1 MRRKPLIIGIIIFV
15 SLVVVVFLISFG
27 TTMLMGGKMGIGGE
41 KIAIINIKG
50 VIIDSKSTVREI
62 RKYADNPSVKAV
74 LVRID
79 SPGGGVVASQE
90 IYEELKWLKEKKQKK
105 VVASMGTVAASGGYY
120 VACASDWIVANPG
133 TLTGSIGVIME
144 FANLEGLFKKIGVE
158 GVVIKSGKH
167 KDIGSPFR
175 SLTKDEKDI
184 LQAIIDDV
192 YAQFISAVVDGRKM
206 KPEAVKELADGR
218 IFTGRQAKELKL
230 VDELGTMQDAI
241 NITARLA
248 GIKGEPGI
256 IEKRMDFSILDL
268 LKEEFWGDIGERLR
282 KVNYINLQYRY
293 LL

>member
-1 MRRKPLIIGIIIFV
+1 MKRKPLIIGIIIFA
-15 SLVVVVFLISFG
+15 SLIVVVFLISFG

-50 VIIDSKSTVREI
+50 VIVDSKSTVREI

-74 LVRID
+74 IVRID

-120 VACASDWIVANPG
+120 VACASDLIVANPG

-192 YAQFISAVVDGRKM
+192 YAQFISAVADGRKM

-241 NITARLA
+241 NITAKLA

-256 IEKRMDFSILDL
+256 IEKRMDFSILEL

-282 KVNYINLQYRY
+282 KGSYTNLQYRY

>member
-1 MRRKPLIIGIIIFV
+1 MDLW
-15 SLVVVVFLISFG
+15 
-27 TTMLMGGKMGIGGE
+27 
-41 KIAIINIKG
+41 
-50 VIIDSKSTVREI
+50 
-62 RKYADNPSVKAV
+62 
-74 LVRID
+74 
-79 SPGGGVVASQE
+79 Q
-90 IYEELKWLKEKKQKK
+90 KEKKQKK

-175 SLTKDEKDI
+175 SITKDEKEL

-192 YAQFISAVVDGRKM
+192 YAQFISAVADGRKM

-282 KVNYINLQYRY
+282 KGSYTNLQYRY

>member
-1 MRRKPLIIGIIIFV
+1 MKRKPLIIGIIIFV

-50 VIIDSKSTVREI
+50 VIVDSKSTVREI

-74 LVRID
+74 IVRID

-158 GVVIKSGKH
+158 GVIIKSGKH

-175 SLTKDEKDI
+175 SITKDEKEL

-192 YAQFISAVVDGRKM
+192 YAQFISAVADGRKM

-282 KVNYINLQYRY
+282 KGSYTNLQYRY

>member
-1 MRRKPLIIGIIIFV
+1 MKKRPLVIGIIIFA
-15 SLVVVVFLISFG
+15 SLVVIVFLISFG

-50 VIIDSKSTVREI
+50 VIVDSKSTVREI

-74 LVRID
+74 IVRID

-90 IYEELKWLKEKKQKK
+90 IYEELKWLKEKRQKK

-192 YAQFISAVVDGRKM
+192 YAQFISAVVEGRKM

-241 NITARLA
+241 NITAKLA

-256 IEKRMDFSILDL
+256 IEKRMDFSILEL

-282 KVNYINLQYRY
+282 KGSYINLQYRY

>member
-1 MRRKPLIIGIIIFV
+1 MKRKPLIIGIIIFV

-50 VIIDSKSTVREI
+50 VIVDSKSTVREI

-74 LVRID
+74 IVRID

-158 GVVIKSGKH
+158 GVIIKSGKH

-175 SLTKDEKDI
+175 SITNDEKEL

-192 YAQFISAVVDGRKM
+192 YAQFISAVADGRKM

-282 KVNYINLQYRY
+282 KGSYTNLQYRY

>member
-1 MRRKPLIIGIIIFV
+1 MKRKPLIIGIIIFV

-50 VIIDSKSTVREI
+50 VIVDSKSTVREI

-74 LVRID
+74 IVRID

-175 SLTKDEKDI
+175 SITKDEKEL

-192 YAQFISAVVDGRKM
+192 YAQFISAVADGRKM

-282 KVNYINLQYRY
+282 KGSYTNLQYRY

>member
-1 MRRKPLIIGIIIFV
+1 MKRKPLIIGIIIFA

-50 VIIDSKSTVREI
+50 VIVDSKSTVREI

-74 LVRID
+74 IVRID

-105 VVASMGTVAASGGYY
+105 VVVSMGTVAASGGYY

-175 SLTKDEKDI
+175 SITKDEKEL

-256 IEKRMDFSILDL
+256 IEKRMDFSIFDL

-282 KVNYINLQYRY
+282 KGNHTNLQYRY

>member
-1 MRRKPLIIGIIIFV
+1 MKRKPLIIGIIIFV

-50 VIIDSKSTVREI
+50 VIVDSKSTVREI

-74 LVRID
+74 IVRID

-175 SLTKDEKDI
+175 SITKDEKEL

-192 YAQFISAVVDGRKM
+192 YAQFISAVADGRKM

-256 IEKRMDFSILDL
+256 IEKRMDFSIFDL

-282 KVNYINLQYRY
+282 KGNYINLQYRY